1 MALFDLI
8 ANNTDRKA
16 GHCLRGE
23 DGHIWGIDHG
33 LTFHAHPKLRTVIW
47 DFSGEPMPQE
57 LLRDLRRIL
66 KAPRGSAGLPQ
77 SWRSCFS

>member
-33 LTFHAHPKLRTVIW
+33 LTFHAQPKLRTVIW
-47 DFSGEPMPQE
+47 DFGGEPIPKE
-57 LLRDLRRIL
+57 LLRDLAAYLQGVR
-66 KAPRGSAGLPQ
+66 SAA
-77 SWRSCFS
+77 RA